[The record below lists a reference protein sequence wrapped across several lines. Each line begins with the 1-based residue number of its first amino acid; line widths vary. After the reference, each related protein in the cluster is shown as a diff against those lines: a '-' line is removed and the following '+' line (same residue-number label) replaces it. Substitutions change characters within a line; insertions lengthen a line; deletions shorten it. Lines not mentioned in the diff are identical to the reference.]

1 MKAVL
6 VRDINHDGVFL
17 LSDPRVSDEAK
28 EHAREVLSGGQES
41 TTGAQPS
48 EDLHET
54 RVNAGYKSTLSST
67 SSQS

>member
-1 MKAVL
+1 MKLAL
-6 VRDINHDGVFL
+6 VRDTNNCVL
-17 LSDPRVSDEAK
+17 LFSDPRVSDEAK
-28 EHAREVLSGGQES
+28 EHAREVLSGGQE

-48 EDLHET
+48 EDPHET